1 MRGKICIITAARSE
15 YGLLRWVIDGV
26 HHNDDLQLQLVVTGT
41 HLSEEHGMTVHFIE
55 EDGYPIAA
63 RVDMHLAFDKES
75 DLVRSMGHCSI
86 GFADVFSEL
95 KPDIVVVLGDR
106 YELLPIV
113 SAALVMKIPVAHI
126 SGGDVTEGAID
137 NQVRNAV
144 TMMSSLHFPGTK
156 PSYDNICRMTGTAA
170 NVYVTGETNIDNFE
184 RYKLLSR
191 RELSESLTIDQNR
204 RWVLVTLHPET
215 KISLEANLAMAYDL
229 MDVLQSVD
237 AEIVI
242 TQANADFGGAQ
253 MNEIFKRAATEN
265 LSIHFVPTLGQKRY
279 LSFMKEV
286 ECVIG
291 NSSSGIVETP
301 HLGVPTVNVGD
312 RQKGRYLCPNIISCD
327 RTFLT
332 MKDAIEKA
340 MSHGKHEPNNF
351 FGDGHASEIIV
362 ETISKFLNNHS
373 K

>member
-1 MRGKICIITAARSE
+1 MKKVCIVTAARSE

-26 HHNDDLQLQLVVTGT
+26 YHNDDLQLQLVVTGT
-41 HLSEEHGMTVHFIE
+41 HLSEEHGMTVSFIE

-63 RVDMHLAFDKES
+63 RVDMQLAFANKS
-75 DLVRSMGHCSI
+75 DIVRSMGYCSM
-86 GFADVFSEL
+86 GMAQTLADL
-95 KPDIVVVLGDR
+95 NPDIMVVLGDR

-113 SAALVMKIPVAHI
+113 SAAVVMGVPVAHI

-156 PSYDNICRMTGTAA
+156 PSYDNICRMTGTAN

-184 RYKLLSR
+184 HYQLLSR
-191 RELSESLTIDQNR
+191 RELSESLNIDQNR

-215 KISLEANLAMAYDL
+215 RISLEANLAMARDL
-229 MDVLQSVD
+229 MVALQSVEG
-237 AEIVI
+237 EIVI

-253 MNEIFKRAATEN
+253 MNEIFKKATTEN
-265 LSIHFVPTLGQKRY
+265 PSIHFVPTLGQMRY

-301 HLGVPTVNVGD
+301 HLGVPTVNIGD
-312 RQKGRYLCPNIISCD
+312 RQKGRYLCSNIVSCG
-327 RTFLT
+327 RSLSA
-332 MKDAIEKA
+332 MKESIDNAVN
-340 MSHGKHEPNNF
+340 HGKYESNNY

-362 ETISKFLNNHS
+362 DTITKYLNNHS
-373 K
+373 I

>member
-1 MRGKICIITAARSE
+1 MKRVCIVTAARSE

-26 HHNDDLQLQLVVTGT
+26 YHNDDLQLQLVVTGT
-41 HLSEEHGMTVHFIE
+41 HLSEEHGMTVRFIE

-63 RVDMHLAFDKES
+63 RVDMQLAFANKS
-75 DLVRSMGHCSI
+75 DIVRSMGYCSM
-86 GFADVFSEL
+86 GMAHELADL
-95 KPDIVVVLGDR
+95 NPDIMVVLGDR

-113 SAALVMKIPVAHI
+113 SAAVVMGVPVAHI

-170 NVYVTGETNIDNFE
+170 NVHVTGETNIDNFE
-184 RYKLLSR
+184 HYQLLSR
-191 RELSESLTIDQNR
+191 RELSESLNIDQNR
-204 RWVLVTLHPET
+204 KWVLVTLHPET
-215 KISLEANLAMAYDL
+215 KISLEANLAMAHDL
-229 MDVLQSVD
+229 MVALQNTD

-253 MNEIFKRAATEN
+253 MNDIFKKAATEEH
-265 LSIHFVPTLGQKRY
+265 SIHFVPTLGQMRY

-301 HLGVPTVNVGD
+301 HLGVPTVNIGD
-312 RQKGRYLCPNIISCD
+312 RQKGRYLCSNIITCD
-327 RTFLT
+327 RSLSA
-332 MKDAIEKA
+332 MKESIEKA
-340 MSHGKHEPNNF
+340 INHGKYESNNY

-362 ETISKFLNNHS
+362 DTITKYLNNHS
-373 K
+373 I

>member
-1 MRGKICIITAARSE
+1 MKKVCIVTAARSE

-41 HLSEEHGMTVHFIE
+41 HLSEEHGMTVRFIE

-63 RVDMHLAFDKES
+63 RVDMQLAFANKS
-75 DLVRSMGHCSI
+75 DIVRSMGYCSM
-86 GFADVFSEL
+86 GMAQALADL
-95 KPDIVVVLGDR
+95 HPDIMVVLGDR
-106 YELLPIV
+106 YELLSIV
-113 SAALVMKIPVAHI
+113 SAAVVMGVPVAHI

-170 NVYVTGETNIDNFE
+170 NVHVTGETNIDNFE
-184 RYKLLSR
+184 HYQLLSR
-191 RELSESLTIDQNR
+191 RDLSESLTIDQNR
-204 RWVLVTLHPET
+204 KWVLVTLHPET
-215 KISLEANLAMAYDL
+215 KISLEANLTMAQDL
-229 MDVLQSVD
+229 MAALQSVD

-253 MNEIFKRAATEN
+253 MNEIFKKAAIEN
-265 LSIHFVPTLGQKRY
+265 QSIHFIPTLGQMRY

-301 HLGVPTVNVGD
+301 HLGVPTVNIGD

-327 RTFLT
+327 RSLLA
-332 MKDAIEKA
+332 MKEAFESA
-340 MSHGKHEPNNF
+340 MNHGKYESNNY
-351 FGDGHASEIIV
+351 FGDGHASKIIV
-362 ETISKFLNNHS
+362 DTITKFLNNHS
-373 K
+373 I

>member
-1 MRGKICIITAARSE
+1 MNRVCIVTAARSE

-26 HHNDDLQLQLVVTGT
+26 HHDNELQLQLVVTGT
-41 HLSEEHGMTVHFIE
+41 HLSEEHGMTAHFIE

-63 RVDMHLAFDKES
+63 RVDMHLSFENKS
-75 DLVRSMGHCSI
+75 DIVRSMGYCST
-86 GFADVFSEL
+86 GMAQALADL
-95 KPDIVVVLGDR
+95 NPDIMVVLGDR

-113 SAALVMKIPVAHI
+113 SAAVVMGVPVAHI

-156 PSYDNICRMTGTAA
+156 PSYDNICRMTGSDA
-170 NVYVTGETNIDNFE
+170 NVHVTGETNIDNFE
-184 RYKLLSR
+184 HYQLLSR
-191 RELSESLTIDQNR
+191 KELSESLIINRNR

-215 KISLEANLAMAYDL
+215 KISLEANLTMAHDL
-229 MDVLQSVD
+229 MSALQSVD

-253 MNEIFKRAATEN
+253 MNEIFKEAATKN
-265 LSIHFVPTLGQKRY
+265 PSIHFIPTLGQMRY

-301 HLGVPTVNVGD
+301 HLGAPTVNIGD
-312 RQKGRYLCPNIISCD
+312 RQKGRFFCSNIIPCD
-327 RTFLT
+327 RSLS
-332 MKDAIEKA
+332 AIKESIDNA
-340 MSHGKHEPNNF
+340 MNHGKYESNNY

-362 ETISKFLNNHS
+362 DTITKFLNNHS
-373 K
+373 I